1 VFAAFLTNSIPPA
14 DNSLNQSSAQ
24 SKSSLKAQPPQKA
37 RLGNRGMTLAQ
48 PKERGL
54 SLRIFPKPKRS
65 KSAMKKYSTYLLPL
79 AALTFIGSLAISGA
93 VLLVTV
99 LTASD
104 IAGDLPMRYLEKLML
119 PFLFIAVPI
128 IGMLVFAVILSGTFG
143 FRKAAAPVVEYT
155 KKPFTAEPQ
164 PEERLKAA

>member
-1 VFAAFLTNSIPPA
+1 
-14 DNSLNQSSAQ
+14 
-24 SKSSLKAQPPQKA
+24 
-37 RLGNRGMTLAQ
+37 MTLAQ

-99 LTASD
+99 LTAGD
-104 IAGDLPMRYLEKLML
+104 VAGDLPMRYLENLML
-119 PFLFIAVPI
+119 PFLFIAVPVV
-128 IGMLVFAVILSGTFG
+128 GMLVFAVVLSGTLG
-143 FRKAAAPVVEYT
+143 SRKAAAPVVEFT
-155 KKPFTAEPQ
+155 KKHIAAEPQ
-164 PEERLKAA
+164 PEKRLKAA